1 MEKLYQ
7 SQMATDEDLAKWF
20 KVYEYGIGIVC
31 GAISGNLEVLD
42 FERRFM
48 SRFKEFQELVRE
60 ADPNLFKKLLIV
72 RTASKGIH
80 IYYRCESIEHNQDL
94 ALKSKG
100 EKYIETRGEGGYVI
114 AVGSPVEV
122 HPANALYELL
132 RGSFDNIPVITSH
145 ERDILLD
152 CARSF
157 NEDITKEQVINPN
170 SQLNGSRPGDAF
182 NSHPN
187 IRMYMEEILREIGC
201 EIVGNRVIR
210 PGGNRPS
217 ASLYSSGVLHNF
229 STNWNGLEAGKSYNA
244 FGVLGKVVFNGDY
257 SEATKFLYK
266 KGFGKKEAY
275 VVGDNLTKATL
286 VEKRIE
292 TIDDVFDTIVEH
304 LPKRID
310 YKAEAN
316 LRNDEKLQMKEIVVI
331 TAKKIVET
339 AKRLGLDFRFKGN
352 LYVFNSQY
360 WIEAD
365 ISRVSIDALVPF
377 LTSSIEKMGLWGLT
391 QQYHTFVKSL
401 CEQFI
406 TCVLSISFKQNKTA
420 SVLINF
426 KNGTLEISATDY
438 RLRDFDSKDFLTYQ
452 LPFPYDEKAECR
464 KWEKFL
470 TAVFS

>member
-1 MEKLYQ
+1 M
-7 SQMATDEDLAKWF
+7 MFDR
-20 KVYEYGIGIVC
+20 KVEY
-31 GAISGNLEVLD
+31 
-42 FERRFM
+42 F
-48 SRFKEFQELVRE
+48 
-60 ADPNLFKKLLIV
+60 
-72 RTASKGIH
+72 
-80 IYYRCESIEHNQDL
+80 
-94 ALKSKG
+94 
-100 EKYIETRGEGGYVI
+100 
-114 AVGSPVEV
+114 
-122 HPANALYELL
+122 
-132 RGSFDNIPVITSH
+132 
-145 ERDILLD
+145 
-152 CARSF
+152 
-157 NEDITKEQVINPN
+157 
-170 SQLNGSRPGDAF
+170 
-182 NSHPN
+182 
-187 IRMYMEEILREIGC
+187 
-201 EIVGNRVIR
+201 
-210 PGGNRPS
+210 
-217 ASLYSSGVLHNF
+217 
-229 STNWNGLEAGKSYNA
+229 
-244 FGVLGKVVFNGDY
+244 
-257 SEATKFLYK
+257 
-266 KGFGKKEAY
+266 
-275 VVGDNLTKATL
+275 
-286 VEKRIE
+286 
-292 TIDDVFDTIVEH
+292 
-304 LPKRID
+304 PKRID